1 VKTPLKITCYSLSNG
16 KVELQESKSFSVMI
30 NPAALKHEQ
39 EISYDDK
46 DTLGQPAAEPK
57 FNAIGPDKL
66 SFDIVLDGTGVVPP
80 VSPEA
85 EPPGNVMDLLQ
96 KLRSVV
102 YAYDGAKHEPSRVR
116 LLWGTLI
123 FFGRLRTMTTDYTL
137 FKPSGD
143 PLRAKVAMSF
153 VGTMSKDKMALVSN
167 RSSPDLNHRVV
178 VREGDSLPLM
188 CHAIYG
194 DSSYYPEVARH
205 NGLVQFRQLAPG
217 LVLDFPPLQ

>member
-1 VKTPLKITCYSLSNG
+1 MKTLLTLTRFNLNRGTVSLDTAN
-16 KVELQESKSFSVMI
+16 SFSVMI
-30 NPAALKHEQ
+30 NPASLKHDQ
-39 EISYDDK
+39 VIQYNTAK
-46 DTLGQPAAEPK
+46 ALGQAGVDAK
-57 FNAIGPDKL
+57 FSAMGVDKV
-66 SFDIVLDGTGVVPP
+66 SIAIVLDGTGVVPSA
-80 VSPEA
+80 SPGA
-85 EPPGNVMDLLQ
+85 APPDVMTQLQ
-96 KLRSVV
+96 SLRNVV
-102 YAYDGAKHEPSRVR
+102 YAYVGKKHEPSRVR

-123 FFGRLRTMTTDYTL
+123 FFGRMTSMSTDYTL

-143 PLRAKVAMSF
+143 PLRAKVSMSF
-153 VGTMSKDKMALVSN
+153 IGTMSKDKMALVSN

-205 NGLVQFRQLAPG
+205 NGLVQFRQLATG